1 MSLSLTFIF
10 QTNKR
15 YKAKTGVL
23 SIKIT
28 IKPQNYCY
36 FNIDQSRKPKK
47 VIKKIPIV
55 LVLEPTVWYT
65 VNVEK
70 KNIVFFKYLNILLA
84 KDLIKSINK
93 SNKIR

>member
-23 SIKIT
+23 SIKII

-47 VIKKIPIV
+47 VIKKNSNSSGIGTNW
-55 LVLEPTVWYT
+55 LVYSKCRE
-65 VNVEK
+65 
-70 KNIVFFKYLNILLA
+70 KNIIFFKYLNILLA